1 MVKGFRKHE
10 YLHQVKI
17 ETDKE
22 HQKRVILKAMVD
34 PDVMDLPP
42 YVEVTDRNSVVVN
55 YYRSQNRNLTQP
67 PDLPVT
73 QSPSEVPRSVF
84 TPDKLE
90 TEFEKKIHAGTS
102 YDQGGT
108 AAAEH
113 ESQNQYIF

>member
-1 MVKGFRKHE
+1 MVNGFRKHE

-34 PDVMDLPP
+34 PDVMELPP

-55 YYRSQNRNLTQP
+55 YYRSQNQNLTQP

-84 TPDKLE
+84 TPD
-90 TEFEKKIHAGTS
+90 
-102 YDQGGT
+102 
-108 AAAEH
+108 
-113 ESQNQYIF
+113 